1 MSLLL
6 YFVARAGTVEL
17 PTVPGVRGAEMA
29 NLDLSNLAAF
39 HSVLASL
46 PDDPNL
52 LAEEGVRFFKVQ
64 QAAFAKGTI
73 VPFRFPSI
81 FPDESALLD
90 FISKNSD
97 ALTAALSRVESMSQF
112 DIRISAIEPTSPAE
126 TGTDYLRTRAR
137 QSAAISR
144 GESRC
149 RELLSD
155 IAREWIVRD
164 TPARTTLH
172 VLVPRADEEQTAAR
186 FRQLEPPSDYRL
198 VVLGPWPP
206 GAFVGDSLQ
215 KAHD

>member
-6 YFVARAGTVEL
+6 YFVAGAGTISL
-17 PTVPGVRGAEMA
+17 PNSCGVCGAEVTSTEL
-29 NLDLSNLAAF
+29 LDLAAHYSAF
-39 HSVLASL
+39 DSL
-46 PDDPNL
+46 PGDPAR

-64 QAAFAKGTI
+64 QAAFAQRTI

-81 FPDESALLD
+81 FRDEPALLD

-97 ALTAALSRVESMSQF
+97 ALAAALSRVDAMSQF
-112 DIRISAIEPTSPAE
+112 DIRISAIESTTPAE
-126 TGTDYLRTRAR
+126 TGTDYLRTRAS

-144 GESRC
+144 AESRC
-149 RELLSD
+149 RALLSD
-155 IAREWIVRD
+155 IARDWIVRE

-172 VLVPRADEEQTAAR
+172 VLISRADEEQTADR